1 MSLTHTL
8 GHTLAQQEAFS
19 AVASTLPPAAGS
31 AKRGGVGEREGV
43 ADSAAGARRELE
55 RQSRPLEITEREASK
70 ASAAGGEVKV
80 KQATPLSKAGTS
92 LSKAG
97 SDMQVS
103 GRRQGTEEGV
113 LEWYL
118 LDAAPPQVNL

>member
-1 MSLTHTL
+1 M
-8 GHTLAQQEAFS
+8 
-19 AVASTLPPAAGS
+19 
-31 AKRGGVGEREGV
+31 
-43 ADSAAGARRELE
+43 DSAAGARRELE
-55 RQSRPLEITEREASK
+55 RQSRPLEITEREASI
-70 ASAAGGEVKV
+70 ASAGGGDVKV
-80 KQATPLSKAGTS
+80 KQATSLSKAGTS